1 MATGKEF
8 MEQLETRFAQ
18 LSVEERLDRIVDFQK
33 RLTAMKA
40 EGLSESEAVSRLEAE
55 LPLPPPMA
63 SESEDY
69 GSIHHPKKPLLT
81 GALYV
86 AAMAALLLA
95 AAFFTRLLG

>member
-8 MEQLETRFAQ
+8 MEQLDTRFAQ

-33 RLTAMKA
+33 RLTEMKKS
-40 EGLSESEAVSRLEAE
+40 GLSEAEAVARLETE
-55 LPLPPPMA
+55 LPLPPPVA
-63 SESEDY
+63 AEDEDY

-81 GALYV
+81 ALLYV
-86 AAMAALLLA
+86 AALAAVLLA